1 MVKIDLKGQIK
12 EFEQGVTAA
21 DVAKSIGM
29 GLYKSA
35 CAAKIDGQACDLR
48 TPIERDCSLEILT
61 FDSEE
66 GKHAYWHTTS
76 HIMAQ
81 AVMRLYPRH
90 QVLHW
95 ARPFENGFYYDFD
108 LEQPLSTEDLPA
120 IEEEMKKI
128 IKENLP
134 WSASSCPRRRRK
146 SLWRTS
152 LQGGAHCGACRQGR
166 EHQLLQTGGFHRPVR
181 RPHLMSTG
189 MVKAVKLT
197 AITGA
202 YWRGDAKNKMLTRVY
217 GIAFPK
223 QSMLEEHLQMLE
235 EAKKR
240 DHRRLGKELG
250 LFMLRDEGPGFPFF
264 LPKGMVLKN
273 LLIDYWREVHKKYGY
288 VEVSTPIILSR
299 KLWERSGHWDHYK
312 DNMYTT
318 VIDEEDY
325 AIKPMNCPGGMM
337 VYQSQPHSYRD
348 LPLRVGELGLV
359 HRHELSGA
367 LHGLFRVR
375 CFTQD
380 DAHLFMTPDQLKDEL
395 KNVVRLFDEVYSVF
409 GLSYKIELSTM
420 PEDHIGTVEQWEHN
434 QEILKEAITEMGKE
448 YEVNEGDGA
457 FYGPK
462 LDFHLADSLGRTW
475 QCGTVQLDSQLPE
488 RFELE
493 YVGEDG
499 QKHRP
504 VMLHRVVLGSI
515 ERFIGVITEH
525 FAGKFPLW
533 LSPVQAVVLPISE
546 RHHEYAQKLQ
556 KELEEAGFRVECDLR
571 NEKIGYKIREARLQ
585 RTPYMLVVGDQEAE
599 SGTISVRHRADGD
612 LGSMGLESFV
622 EKMRQE
628 VASKEIK

>member
-1 MVKIDLKGQIK
+1 MITIDLKGQCK
-12 EFEQGVTAA
+12 EFEAGVTPA

-35 CAAKIDGQACDLR
+35 CAAKVDGEVCDLR
-48 TPIERDCSLEILT
+48 TPLEKDCALEILT
-61 FDSEE
+61 FDTAE

-81 AVMRLYPRH
+81 AVMRLYPGTKFSIGP
-90 QVLHW
+90 
-95 ARPFENGFYYDFD
+95 AIENGFYYDFD
-108 LEQPLSTEDLPA
+108 MEKPLSTEDLPA
-120 IEEEMKKI
+120 IEAEMKKI

-134 WSASSCPRRRRK
+134 LERFELPPEEAQKLMADQPYKEELIAEHAGKGENISFYK
-146 SLWRTS
+146 
-152 LQGGAHCGACRQGR
+152 QGDFTDLCAG
-166 EHQLLQTGGFHRPVR
+166 
-181 RPHLMSTG
+181 PHLMSTG

-288 VEVSTPIILSR
+288 VEVSTPVILSR

-318 VIDEEDY
+318 VIDEEDF

-380 DAHLFMTPDQLKDEL
+380 DAHLFMTPAQLKDEL

-434 QEILKEAITEMGKE
+434 QDILKEAITEMGKE

-533 LSPVQAVVLPISE
+533 LSPVQAVILPISE
-546 RHHEYAQKLQ
+546 RHHAYAQQ
-556 KELEEAGFRVECDLR
+556 VQAQLEQAGFRVECDLR
-571 NEKIGYKIREARLQ
+571 NEKIGYKIREAQLQ
-585 RTPYMLVVGDQEAE
+585 RTPYMLVVGDKEAE
-599 SGTISVRHRADGD
+599 SGAISVRHRADGD
-612 LGSMGLESFV
+612 LGSMELEAFAQ
-622 EKMRQE
+622 KMRAE
-628 VASKEIK
+628 VDSKEIK